1 MLTGDVMHYS
11 EKYKRR
17 RKAGLLLIVLGILSV
32 VLFFAIESGIRPVL
46 TAMAESRAKNIAS
59 QTVNDAVQKVL
70 CEKNIRY
77 ENLVEL
83 TKNESGMISSV
94 SVDSVKINQL
104 CAEIRG
110 IITETLN
117 NLGEKIISIPIGS
130 LTGIDILSG
139 RGPKLD
145 IGITLSGAATTK
157 MDNNFQTAGINQTRH
172 QMILQVDTKIYVIM
186 QSGNISAEISNSIV
200 VAETVIVGA
209 VPEIYSDGT
218 NELWQNLL
226 GYE

>member
-1 MLTGDVMHYS
+1 M
-11 EKYKRR
+11 
-17 RKAGLLLIVLGILSV
+17 LGILSV

-117 NLGEKIISIPIGS
+117 NLGEKTISIPIGS